1 MIRDSGSANKVSRR
15 DKLLDNVKYG
25 HMTPVEV
32 EAEAVCLGLGKLAS
46 EPDCS
51 QFDPMRETWW
61 TLPMVVAWIAW
72 RSPERVR
79 EFWDL
84 YRSECW
90 DWNFREWRDGPDG
103 PVYAGHFLEQRRPA
117 TLSSLLFAELHD
129 SAQGLL
135 PHGTISINDAKAKLW
150 EALGENSFQATGV
163 STDTGERTI
172 IPDYAW
178 RDLNDIE
185 ERGRDVLRLRESS
198 GVWTHRGYHD
208 VALRRQNIMAIWQPH
223 RLDERG
229 FRLPPLVKPEGSGYM
244 PLYLAAQW
252 IATRGGTVE
261 IDPRDI
267 VIWKDAFAMLLARM
281 ASEEVAVVGIRNGAN
296 EKIDGRLFAG
306 IQVDYPF
313 TDTSFSLLVS
323 EELFLY
329 SCPYLDDDHWRNG
342 FDDRLESKNGVKWS
356 RLMVLKSDIAR
367 WWPFDIASPTEV
379 ATLVGRTGAPGRP
392 TSMHLVEVEHRARW
406 QRGEA
411 ETGIGAEAA
420 ALSDWLQRAHPH
432 APRLKP
438 KTIANRLRG
447 EHRRLTADARK

>member
-1 MIRDSGSANKVSRR
+1 MAANSTLCAKHGGRCRWRWRGSRGGCRTKFGSSGIHIGQSTGNGILENGATDLTVPFTLDTFWNSGDRRHCHRCCSRSFTIQHRVS
-15 DKLLDNVKYG
+15 
-25 HMTPVEV
+25 
-32 EAEAVCLGLGKLAS
+32 C
-46 EPDCS
+46 
-51 QFDPMRETWW
+51 Q
-61 TLPMVVAWIAW
+61 
-72 RSPERVR
+72 
-79 EFWDL
+79 
-84 YRSECW
+84 
-90 DWNFREWRDGPDG
+90 
-103 PVYAGHFLEQRRPA
+103 
-117 TLSSLLFAELHD
+117 
-129 SAQGLL
+129 
-135 PHGTISINDAKAKLW
+135 HGTISINDAKAKLW

-411 ETGIGAEAA
+411 ETSIGAEAA